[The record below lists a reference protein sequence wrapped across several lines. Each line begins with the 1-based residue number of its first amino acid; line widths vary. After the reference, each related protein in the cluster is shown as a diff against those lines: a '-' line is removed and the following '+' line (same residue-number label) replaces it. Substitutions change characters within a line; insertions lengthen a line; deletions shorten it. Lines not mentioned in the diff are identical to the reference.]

1 MRRKQQTRREK
12 MSEQEKEVRSEK
24 AVDRL
29 DERFMANEMEQEE
42 YDFLY
47 QELVKK
53 FEMV

>member
-1 MRRKQQTRREK
+1 
-12 MSEQEKEVRSEK
+12 MSEQEKEVRFEK

-53 FEMV
+53 FEMM